1 MKKSVKSK
9 SKTKTKTENQA
20 KKEKETNVSTV
31 AQAEQTENKEQT
43 EQIVQTEQIEQEDK
57 NPENSENSENS
68 EKPEKEIKISVIMS
82 LYNVEL
88 YMRVAIESVLS
99 QTLSDLELICINDG
113 SSDCSLEIA
122 QEYAAK
128 DDRVKII
135 TYDESKGQAYAR
147 NRGIDIARGKYIGF
161 VDGDDWVEPTMFEKL
176 YENAEKNNA
185 EVTCCAAA
193 LYNELMQEYDFKNA
207 YYNMSLMPSDLDNR
221 VFSHE
226 DTKSLLTGCIN
237 VALWNKIYRLD
248 FMNENK
254 IRFPEYFIYE
264 DMPFF
269 YEVWFKA
276 KRITLI
282 RDYCYYYRVN
292 RNGSTMSK
300 IGNKVLDRPEMMAL
314 AYEMFKKLP
323 YFEEIKTQVASW
335 VIDDLFHRYTL
346 VEARYRK
353 EFFFLMKKL
362 FRNLDIEGADMEQL
376 SKCYC
381 YKEYCNCLEMK
392 YEDFV
397 RSLCDTYVRAKKT
410 ENELRSGKLM
420 IQFQTQTFYDDMIDR
435 IKGEYE
441 RMIANLQAKIEEL
454 GANNG

>member
-1 MKKSVKSK
+1 MKQPAVKSKK
-9 SKTKTKTENQA
+9 SKTKT
-20 KKEKETNVSTV
+20 EKTV
-31 AQAEQTENKEQT
+31 AKNTEISN
-43 EQIVQTEQIEQEDK
+43 
-57 NPENSENSENS
+57 
-68 EKPEKEIKISVIMS
+68 KPEKEIKVSVIMS

-88 YMRVAIESVLS
+88 YMRVAIESVLK
-99 QTLSDLELICINDG
+99 QTLSDIELICINDG
-113 SSDCSLEIA
+113 SSDYSLQTA
-122 QEYAAK
+122 QEYAEK

-135 TYDESKGQAYAR
+135 TYEESKGQAFAR

-176 YENAEKNNA
+176 YENAEKNNTD
-185 EVTCCAAA
+185 VTCCAAI
-193 LYNELMQEYDFKNA
+193 LYNELMQECDFKNA
-207 YYNMSLMPSDLDNR
+207 YYNMSLMPPDLDNR

-237 VALWNKIYRLD
+237 VALWNKIYRLA

-282 RDYCYYYRVN
+282 RDFCYYYRIN

-300 IGNKVLDRPEMMAL
+300 VGNKVLDRPEMMAL

-323 YFEEIKTQVASW
+323 YFAEIKTQTAAW
-335 VIDDLFHRYTL
+335 VIDDLFHRFTL

-362 FRNLDIEGADMEQL
+362 FKNLDLDGVDMEKL

-381 YKEYCNCLEMK
+381 YKEYCNCIEMK
-392 YEDFV
+392 YDDFT
-397 RSLCDTYVRAKKT
+397 RTLCDTYVRAKKT
-410 ENELRSGKLM
+410 ENELRSEKM
-420 IQFQTQTFYDDMIDR
+420 NIKYQTQTFYEGLIEK
-435 IKGEYE
+435 IKNEYE
-441 RMIANLQAKIEEL
+441 SRIAELYEKIGGL
-454 GANNG
+454 GGNNDE